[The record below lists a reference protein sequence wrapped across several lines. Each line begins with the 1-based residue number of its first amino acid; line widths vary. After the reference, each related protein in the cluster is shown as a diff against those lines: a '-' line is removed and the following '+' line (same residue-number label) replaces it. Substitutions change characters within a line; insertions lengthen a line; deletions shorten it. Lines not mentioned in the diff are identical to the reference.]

1 MGKGQNNE
9 TKTVTKAEPWKP
21 IQPYLL
27 NAFKEGESL
36 YQKGAPGYYPGQTVA
51 PMSGYTQG
59 SLNAM
64 AQRAASGSPLMKSA
78 QDELNKTISGQ
89 YLSAGN
95 PYFQQAVDA
104 AARPIREAFAGE
116 VMPGIDSNFSA
127 AGRYGSGMQQEAYN
141 DANTALGRQIS
152 DMASQMAY
160 QNYAAERDNQMRGM
174 MFAPDMAS
182 QDYKDISMLGLAG
195 AGYDQYNQ
203 QQIDAEKARYDYN
216 ANKDMQWLQNYVGM
230 LGGAPPPTSTNNAK
244 TPAPSPWA
252 TVAGLG
258 LMGASALAGMPA
270 AAPYNPGMVG
280 TFY

>member
-1 MGKGQNNE
+1 MGKGNNNE
-9 TKTVTKAEPWKP
+9 TQTVTKAEPWKP
-21 IQPYLL
+21 LQPYLIGAL
-27 NAFKEGESL
+27 GDAQNVYK
-36 YQKGAPGYYPGQTVA
+36 KGAPSYYPGQTVA
-51 PMSGYTQG
+51 PMSGYSSA

-174 MFAPDMAS
+174 LFAPEMAN
-182 QDYKDISMLGLAG
+182 QDYRDISMLGLAG
-195 AGYDQYNQ
+195 AGFDEYNQ
-203 QQIDAEKARYDYN
+203 QQIDADKARYDYN
-216 ANKDMQWLQNYVGM
+216 ANKDMQWLQNYIGL
-230 LGGAPPPTSTNNAK
+230 LGGPPPPTSTNQTK
-244 TPAPSPWA
+244 TPTPSTLA
-252 TVAGLG
+252 TIGGYVLSNVGN
-258 LMGASALAGMPA
+258 A
-270 AAPYNPGMVG
+270 AKAFGG
-280 TFY
+280 GF

>member
-1 MGKGQNNE
+1 MGKGDNNE

-36 YQKGAPGYYPGQTVA
+36 YQKGAPGYYPGETVA
-51 PMSGYTQG
+51 PMSGYTRG

-64 AQRAASGSPLMKSA
+64 ASRAATGSPLMRSA
-78 QDELNKTISGQ
+78 QDQLNKTISGE

-104 AARPIREAFAGE
+104 AARPIREAFSGE

-174 MFAPDMAS
+174 MFAPEMAS

-195 AGYDQYNQ
+195 AGFDQYNQ

-230 LGGAPPPTSTNNAK
+230 LGGAPPPTQTNSAK

-258 LMGASALAGMPA
+258 LMGARALAGMPA